1 MRLLNYLF
9 VPLLSLA
16 VALAVV
22 SVILVPDDRVLAQE
36 SGGEDLYGG
45 GAYDC
50 SGCITC
56 NTDPPPCSGHRCG
69 PVGPRCDILCGC
81 TSYGTR
87 CRCQ

>member
-36 SGGEDLYGG
+36 LGQEDYYLRPSGN
-45 GAYDC
+45 C
-50 SGCITC
+50 RGCTRCIGT
-56 NTDPPPCSGHRCG
+56 PPPCRLQDCPLGRDCEAT
-69 PVGPRCDILCGC
+69 CLCTLYAGLC
-81 TSYGTR
+81 W
-87 CRCQ
+87 CRE